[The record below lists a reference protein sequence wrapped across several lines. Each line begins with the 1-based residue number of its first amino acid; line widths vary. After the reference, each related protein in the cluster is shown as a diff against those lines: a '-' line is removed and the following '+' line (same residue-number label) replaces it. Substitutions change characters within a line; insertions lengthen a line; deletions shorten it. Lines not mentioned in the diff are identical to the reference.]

1 MLNSLNGI
9 CWNLFRLIGRY
20 YMKPTVKPSI
30 SKCGLLHKL
39 VWGQCQIF
47 GNGQTS
53 KYPMSTGLNY
63 QDMQNNS
70 AHILINH
77 FQEQFINLGQLS
89 LQGGNRSEKCNKDE
103 EQNESLIGDW

>member
-1 MLNSLNGI
+1 MLNSLNSI

-63 QDMQNNS
+63 QNMQNNNNDQTFS
-70 AHILINH
+70 GTIY
-77 FQEQFINLGQLS
+77 QLGAAELTRWQ
-89 LQGGNRSEKCNKDE
+89 
-103 EQNESLIGDW
+103 